1 MSRHAIP
8 SDTLSASRA
17 VPKTMRAAVIERFG
31 GPEVLVLRE
40 VSVPQF
46 GADEILV
53 KLHTAGVGE
62 WDAWHR
68 QGGDAP
74 EHARFPLVLGTD
86 GAGIVAARGA
96 RVRRF
101 EEGDAVYAYD
111 YERRGF
117 YAEYVAVGER
127 HAGAIPSSLELG
139 EAGAI
144 ACLGLTALQG
154 IDDQLRVTQ
163 GEAVAV
169 HGASGGVGH
178 LAVQFARLRGAK
190 VLATA
195 SGVDGVA
202 LVRRLGAE
210 AAVDGKKDD
219 LAAAAG
225 RFAPQGLD
233 KLLALIGGESLE
245 HLLGRMRE
253 GARVAWPNGI
263 EPEPARRRG
272 IELLSYDATPGIDE
286 FARLT
291 QAVDAAQLKV
301 HIAAAFPLAE
311 AAKAHQRLA
320 AGHVLGKMVLRA

>member
-1 MSRHAIP
+1 MSRHASP
-8 SDTLSASRA
+8 SDTLAAARA

-40 VSVPQF
+40 VAVPQP
-46 GADEILV
+46 GPDEILV

-74 EHARFPLVLGTD
+74 EHPRFPLVLGTD
-86 GAGIVAARGA
+86 GAGVVVARGA

-101 EEGDAVYAYD
+101 AEGDAVYAYD

-117 YAEYVAVGER
+117 YAEHVAVAQR
-127 HAGAIPSSLELG
+127 HAGAIPSSLALG

-144 ACLGLTALQG
+144 ACIGLTALQG

-178 LAVQFARLRGAK
+178 LGLQFARLRGAK
-190 VLATA
+190 VLAIA
-195 SGVDGVA
+195 SGEDGVA
-202 LVRRLGAE
+202 LVRRLGAD
-210 AAVDGKKDD
+210 AAVDGKKND
-219 LAAAAG
+219 LAAAAR

-245 HLLGRMRE
+245 HLLAAMRE
-253 GARVAWPNGI
+253 GARVAWPSGI
-263 EPEPARRRG
+263 EP
-272 IELLSYDATPGIDE
+272 
-286 FARLT
+286 
-291 QAVDAAQLKV
+291 
-301 HIAAAFPLAE
+301 
-311 AAKAHQRLA
+311 
-320 AGHVLGKMVLRA
+320 

>member
-1 MSRHAIP
+1 MSRHASP
-8 SDTLSASRA
+8 SDTLAAARA
-17 VPKTMRAAVIERFG
+17 VPKIMRAAVIERFG
-31 GPEVLVLRE
+31 GPELLVLRE
-40 VSVPQF
+40 VPVPQP
-46 GADEILV
+46 GPDDILV

-68 QGGDAP
+68 EGGDAP
-74 EHARFPLVLGTD
+74 AHQRFPLVLGTD
-86 GAGIVAARGA
+86 GAGVVAARGA

-101 EEGDAVYAYD
+101 AEGDAVFAYD

-117 YAEYVAVGER
+117 YAEYVAVAQD
-127 HAGAIPSSLELG
+127 HAGAIPSSLALG

-144 ACLGLTALQG
+144 ACIGLTALQG

-163 GEAVAV
+163 GEAAAV

-195 SGVDGVA
+195 SGEDGLA
-202 LVRRLGAE
+202 LVRGLGAE
-210 AAVDGKKDD
+210 VALDGKKAD
-219 LAAAAG
+219 AAAEAR

-245 HLLGRMRE
+245 HLLGAMRE
-253 GARVAWPNGI
+253 GARVAWPDGI
-263 EPEPARRRG
+263 EPEPTRRRG
-272 IELLSYDATPGIDE
+272 IESLSYDGTPGIDE

-291 QAVDAAQLKV
+291 RAVDAAQLKV
-301 HIAAAFPLAE
+301 HIGAAFPLAQ